1 MCLILPYKET
11 VESMQKIAK
20 RNIKC
25 YKVVRNGYFP
35 GCPKRVESLYN
46 RFIYNIGKHYKMDGF
61 GWKYKQYSFSIMEV
75 HDGFHSYK
83 EKKLGKKWFDTSKQN
98 LVPNNIQLVKC
109 IIPKGATYIEV
120 DGYYVSTEIIVKKII
135 KK

>member
-1 MCLILPYKET
+1 MCLTLPYKET
-11 VESMQKIAK
+11 VESMQKIAR

-25 YKVVRNGYFP
+25 YKVVRKSYP
-35 GCPKRVESLYN
+35 RRVESLYN
-46 RFIYNIGKHYKMDGF
+46 QFIYNIGEHYKMADF
-61 GWKYKQYSFSIMEV
+61 GWKYKQYTFNIMEV

-83 EKKLGKKWFDTSKQN
+83 EKKLGQKWFDISKQN

-109 IIPKGATYIEV
+109 IIPKGAKYIEV